1 MSDQKRPSART
12 IRTKLRKAMSVGPG
26 CKSRGRKSP
35 TSRARRL
42 EAQKRL
48 QWWRR
53 RLFVRRLALT
63 VMAADRTAGRESCR
77 TRSRLKPRRQRE
89 ERERA
94 EGTGPDW

>member
-12 IRTKLRKAMSVGPG
+12 IRTKLRKAKAVGPG
-26 CKSRGRKSP
+26 CKSRGRKRP

-53 RLFVRRLALT
+53 RLLRRLALT

-77 TRSRLKPRRQRE
+77 TRSRLKPRRERE
-89 ERERA
+89 ERER